1 MPNKTIA
8 GWTQVPVTAGEIL
21 SLHYDRLAASGST
34 NQLTAV
40 YEIKDSGGTVR
51 QTASLSQQVGNYP
64 VAIGT
69 ILASINSAQGT

>member
-1 MPNKTIA
+1 MPNKAVA
-8 GWTQVPVTAGEIL
+8 GWTQIPVTAGDIL
-21 SLHYDRLAASGST
+21 AIHYDRLAVGGSA

-40 YEIKDSGGTVR
+40 YEIKDSVGTVR
-51 QTASLSQQVGNYP
+51 QTASLSQQVGSYP